1 MQRAAAGFPSLA
13 APARAIR
20 LRLPALNGEH
30 IAGRLGQ
37 SPRENTGD
45 AVARLRVLELGI
57 LGRDVRRQIGF
68 FHQPLG
74 RVLVGRRNKIG
85 RDAKLGGDRAK
96 QSLGVFIGRAGLLSL
111 RSDALRVQPDRLQVA
126 PPVEREGPARQRLA
140 RVPFA
145 LPVVQEAAGSETVAQ
160 APDEPVG
167 ERALGR
173 ADRVRV
179 PLARFEIV
187 DRNEGGLAA
196 HGQPHVVGDELLVDL
211 LAESVERL
219 PRLLGK
225 RFGDARMF
233 RDPLDPHVE
242 GKIDV
247 SEARIAARDRRGVAV
262 MGRRRERDV
271 ALAGEEARGRIEP
284 DPAGAGKIDLGP
296 GVEIGEVVVR
306 AGRAVDSDPIGLE
319 LNEVAGHEPRGEA
332 QVAQDLHQ
340 KPARIAARAR
350 PALERL
356 LRALHARLHA
366 DDIFD
371 FARKPAVEVD
381 DEIDRALGRPI
392 DPAQEGLEPRPQRAR
407 ACGR

>member
-1 MQRAAAGFPSLA
+1 M
-13 APARAIR
+13 ARF
-20 LRLPALNGEH
+20 
-30 IAGRLGQ
+30 
-37 SPRENTGD
+37 
-45 AVARLRVLELGI
+45 RVLELGI
-57 LGRDVRRQIGF
+57 LWRDVRRQIGF

-126 PPVEREGPARQRLA
+126 PPVEREGPARERLA

-145 LPVVQEAAGSETVAQ
+145 LPIVQESAGSETVAQ
-160 APDEPVG
+160 AADQPVG

-179 PLARFEIV
+179 PLARLEIV
-187 DRNEGGLAA
+187 DRDEGWLAA
-196 HGQPHVVGDELLVDL
+196 HGQPDVVGDELLVDFF
-211 LAESVERL
+211 AESVERL
-219 PRLLGK
+219 PRVIGK

-233 RDPLDPHVE
+233 GDPLDPHAE
-242 GKIDV
+242 GKVDV

-262 MGRRRERDV
+262 MGRRRERDM
-271 ALAGEEARGRIEP
+271 ALACEEARGRIEP
-284 DPAGAGKIDLGP
+284 DPSRAGKVDLGP

-306 AGRAVDSDPIGLE
+306 AGRAVESDPIGLE
-319 LNEVAGHEPRGEA
+319 LNEVAGHKPRGEA

-350 PALERL
+350 TALERL

-366 DDIFD
+366 DDI
-371 FARKPAVEVD
+371 
-381 DEIDRALGRPI
+381 
-392 DPAQEGLEPRPQRAR
+392 LELRPQGA
-407 ACGR
+407 G